1 MAQKQLDRFDSP
13 DPVYATLNY
22 NHPTTLRE
30 TMNYYQSITESQDAT
45 DLELACLD
53 QEKPATKE
61 DFALLM
67 ASLDG
72 SINNLMNLANEFS
85 EIRKSITNDL
95 QALSE
100 HVGEIKNETR
110 NTTPDTSKIPT
121 RKTNPCYICKELGH
135 LAPECS
141 QTQDPPKKSKDKDPC
156 YICQNLGH
164 WASECPEKENN
175 PPIGDKKK
183 NPSPRKPNL
192 KRENTIQNNSEPPKK
207 KSKLALPKKK

>member
-13 DPVYATLNY
+13 DPVSASLNY

-30 TMNYYQSITESQDAT
+30 SMNYYQSITESQDAT

-67 ASLDG
+67 ATLDG
-72 SINNLMNLANEFS
+72 SINNLMNLANEIS
-85 EIRKSITNDL
+85 ETRKTITNDL

-100 HVGEIKNETR
+100 QVGEIKNETR

-121 RKTNPCYICKELGH
+121 RKTNPCYICGELGH
-135 LAPECS
+135 WAPECP
-141 QTQDPPKKSKDKDPC
+141 QKQDPPKKSKDKNPC

-164 WASECPEKENN
+164 WASECSEKENN
-175 PPIGDKKK
+175 LPAGGKKK
-183 NPSPRKPNL
+183 NP
-192 KRENTIQNNSEPPKK
+192 EP
-207 KSKLALPKKK
+207 